1 MTTKGKGF
9 EPKGGRARRA
19 AERELNEFL
28 DDWRERVLP
37 NIEQSAAVLVIAPED
52 KHADLKIAIEV
63 GMAILLEKPL
73 IVFKPKDRDAAPRLL
88 TIADLVI
95 EGDIKTDG
103 DRITDEIGK
112 FFKER
117 TKGSVQ

>member
-9 EPKGGRARRA
+9 EPKGGRARHA
-19 AERELNEFL
+19 ADRGLNEFL

-37 NIEQSAAVLVIAPED
+37 NIAQSAAVLVIAPED

>member
-52 KHADLKIAIEV
+52 KHADLKIAIGRRPDNGRNREIFQGANQGKRPV
-63 GMAILLEKPL
+63 
-73 IVFKPKDRDAAPRLL
+73 IVSDLYRDVERVTIEDL
-88 TIADLVI
+88 TN
-95 EGDIKTDG
+95 
-103 DRITDEIGK
+103 
-112 FFKER
+112 
-117 TKGSVQ
+117 Q